1 MTLCRNGCT
10 TVPPWG
16 TFVTD
21 GREKA
26 SPLLSV
32 VLVPSKAGGRRAVED
47 TSVQLTVLPAM
58 GLPLA
63 SVTLTT
69 MGLKKR
75 VLGLREQTGQINCP
89 LPETTATLAA
99 VAADAAGAVACA
111 DAAGTKSSVIT
122 NAVIN
127 VDVIL
132 SKTTSWFTGERGWK
146 FGWRSEEHT

>member
-1 MTLCRNGCT
+1 
-10 TVPPWG
+10 
-16 TFVTD
+16 
-21 GREKA
+21 
-26 SPLLSV
+26 
-32 VLVPSKAGGRRAVED
+32 
-47 TSVQLTVLPAM
+47 M

-99 VAADAAGAVACA
+99 VAADAAGAGACA
-111 DAAGTKSSVIT
+111 GAAGTKRRVIT

-146 FGWRSEEHT
+146 FGWTRKNFSLALSAVAL

>member
-1 MTLCRNGCT
+1 
-10 TVPPWG
+10 
-16 TFVTD
+16 
-21 GREKA
+21 
-26 SPLLSV
+26 
-32 VLVPSKAGGRRAVED
+32 
-47 TSVQLTVLPAM
+47 
-58 GLPLA
+58 
-63 SVTLTT
+63 

-75 VLGLREQTGQINCP
+75 VLGLYWQLGQINCP

-111 DAAGTKSSVIT
+111 DAAGTKSSAIT

-146 FGWRSEEHT
+146 FGWTRKNSSLALSAIAL